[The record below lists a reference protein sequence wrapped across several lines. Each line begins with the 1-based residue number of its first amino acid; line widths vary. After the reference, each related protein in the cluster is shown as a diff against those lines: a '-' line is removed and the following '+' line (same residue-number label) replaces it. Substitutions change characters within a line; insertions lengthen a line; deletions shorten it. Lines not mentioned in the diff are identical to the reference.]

1 MISNTAKQFIEKERE
16 YFAPMNARETRSTAE
31 ERTAWRGE
39 TIRQRQERI
48 SLEVYEMVQGRVA
61 YGPFEGM
68 RLNRER
74 WWGALDLGSQCL
86 GLYEKEV
93 LEQLTL
99 IQDERK
105 YDFFID
111 IGAADG
117 YYTTGVLC
125 SGLFN
130 KAIAFEAL
138 PKGQDAILA
147 SWLEN
152 NSPGEL
158 EILGEATEHALVNLP
173 NEALDSALVL
183 VDVEGAEF
191 DILSP
196 IVLEKLLHSTIVIEI
211 HNWINDFEHR
221 YFAFLESAFNLF
233 KVEVLSPVSRD
244 IHKYQELRD
253 FTDDNRLLL
262 VSERRPCQMRF
273 LKLSPKP

>member
-1 MISNTAKQFIEKERE
+1 
-16 YFAPMNARETRSTAE
+16 MNARETRSTAE

-93 LEQLTL
+93 LEQLSL

-173 NEALDSALVL
+173 NEALTGASSRGCRRRRIRHLVP
-183 VDVEGAEF
+183 DCPRRF
-191 DILSP
+191 
-196 IVLEKLLHSTIVIEI
+196 LHSTIVIEI

-233 KVEVLSPVSRD
+233 KVEVLSRVSRYSQ
-244 IHKYQELRD
+244 ISRV
-253 FTDDNRLLL
+253 T
-262 VSERRPCQMRF
+262 
-273 LKLSPKP
+273 